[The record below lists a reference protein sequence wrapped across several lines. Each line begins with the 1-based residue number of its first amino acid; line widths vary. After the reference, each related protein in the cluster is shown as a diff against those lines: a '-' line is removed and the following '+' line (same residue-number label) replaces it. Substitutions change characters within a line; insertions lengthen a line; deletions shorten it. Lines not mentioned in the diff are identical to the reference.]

1 MHGLEHVGFSVK
13 LALHDEYYCRDVA
26 PDADNLLLLSGL
38 QVGKDRFTMDYRH
51 PMNAFQAFGI
61 CLSSF
66 DNKLGCE

>member
-1 MHGLEHVGFSVK
+1 MLVVVLTK
-13 LALHDEYYCRDVA
+13 
-26 PDADNLLLLSGL
+26 DAVIDM